1 MILSATMVWLTK
13 DLEGVEMVQKLAEE
27 LQRQVEPFDLDE
39 TACQIL
45 IFATALETKKKNVYV
60 TAMKKCTCALECIYF
75 CFTYKE

>member
-1 MILSATMVWLTK
+1 MVWLTK

-45 IFATALETKKKNVYV
+45 IFATALEATKNV
-60 TAMKKCTCALECIYF
+60 KKRLNYTNYF
-75 CFTYKE
+75 CKEAIFE